1 MSKYVENTIY
11 ESTMDTE
18 DTVKRTVDIYVTA
31 ETVRDIKHRKEK
43 EHPKTTTIQSP
54 QHTGSDPVKKRG
66 SRAATVCLGLLCVLL
81 LAAVIVL
88 CVMFTQEREWIIFK
102 NDNLTKER
110 DQLKREKN
118 EFQMTLGKVD
128 GWIYYQ
134 FSFYYISSERE
145 SWNESRIYCT
155 ERGADLLIINNT
167 KEQEFVKNIT
177 VGSIMWIG
185 LTDSDEEGTWKWV
198 DGSTLTAG
206 FWGYMEPNG
215 NTGENCALTLSSKLA
230 DYPWKGAERREC
242 VRNRS
247 SRAAA
252 VCLGLLCVLLAAV
265 IVLCVQIIYFY
276 IESKNFTQERDQLL
290 TKNTNLTEEKKKKT
304 FC

>member
-1 MSKYVENTIY
+1 MSLVIYDMIRNGSNGNDRDSVEMIVDIY
-11 ESTMDTE
+11 ESADS
-18 DTVKRTVDIYVTA
+18 
-31 ETVRDIKHRKEK
+31 VRDCDFRTETDSNKNTHQQLECTEGEQNVIARLSSSRSECLWNR
-43 EHPKTTTIQSP
+43 S
-54 QHTGSDPVKKRG
+54 

-110 DQLKREKN
+110 DKLKREKN

-206 FWGYMEPNG
+206 TGDLMRICCFRFWGYMEPNG

-230 DYPWKGAERREC
+230 DYPCNYKYKWIC
-242 VRNRS
+242 
-247 SRAAA
+247 
-252 VCLGLLCVLLAAV
+252 
-265 IVLCVQIIYFY
+265 
-276 IESKNFTQERDQLL
+276 
-290 TKNTNLTEEKKKKT
+290 EKSFAKEPIT
-304 FC
+304 